1 MRPFDGRGMAREPE
15 PADRQAPVRAS
26 GWLVALS
33 ERPDDPRLR
42 ARFERW
48 LSADPDH
55 RRDWDEISRTADVL
69 RRVPPLHHREWGEF
83 VSRRKAMRDATPSP
97 LPGAIRNGRRR
108 WFSAGAVALAAAACF
123 ALFFLGGNILLRLE
137 ADHATATAE
146 LRSVRL
152 ADGTTVLLGPESA
165 IGVDYSA
172 TARRVRLLKG
182 KAYFEVGTDSRPFSV
197 EARDVEA
204 RDIGTTFDVKLGTS
218 ATDIAV
224 REGIVDVTTPR
235 QTAAERLVA
244 GDWLRV
250 LPAGGIERGRVPA
263 DQVASWTQGQLVVKN
278 RPVAEVVDAL
288 RPYFDGVVIVRGT
301 TLAAQPLTGVY
312 NSADPVEALR
322 AVARAQGAALHR
334 LSPWV
339 VVISGE

>member
-1 MRPFDGRGMAREPE
+1 VRPFDGRGMAREPE
-15 PADRQAPVRAS
+15 SADRQAPVRAS
-26 GWLVALS
+26 EWLVALS
-33 ERPDDPRLR
+33 ERPDDSLLR
-42 ARFERW
+42 AHFERW
-48 LSADPDH
+48 LAASPDH
-55 RRDWDEISRTADVL
+55 QRDWDEISRTADVL
-69 RRVPPLHHREWGEF
+69 GHVPPIHHRKWGEF
-83 VSRRKAMRDATPSP
+83 VRRRKAMRAATPSAS
-97 LPGAIRNGRRR
+97 PGGVAGRRR
-108 WFSAGAVALAAAACF
+108 WLPAGAVALAAAACL
-123 ALFFLGGNILLRLE
+123 ALFFLGGNLLLRLE

-146 LRSVRL
+146 LHSVRL
-152 ADGTTVLLGPESA
+152 ADGTMVLLGPESA

-182 KAYFEVGTDSRPFSV
+182 KAYFEVGADGRPFFV
-197 EARDVEA
+197 EAREVEA
-204 RDIGTTFDVKLGTS
+204 RDIGTAFDVRLGTS

-224 REGIVDVTTPR
+224 REGIVDVSTPR
-235 QTAAERLVA
+235 QTTVERLMA

-250 LPAGGIERGRVPA
+250 LPAGGIERGRVAA

-288 RPYFDGVVIVRGT
+288 RPYFDGVVMVRGT

-312 NSADPVEALR
+312 NLADPVEALR

-339 VVISGE
+339 IVISGD